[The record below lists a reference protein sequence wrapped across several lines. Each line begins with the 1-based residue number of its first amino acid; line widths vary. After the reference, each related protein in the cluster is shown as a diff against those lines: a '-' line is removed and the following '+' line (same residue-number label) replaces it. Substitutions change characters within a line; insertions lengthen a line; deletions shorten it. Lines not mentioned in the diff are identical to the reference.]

1 MKYIRE
7 IIILGLLIVIF
18 LLVRCQDKT
27 IEYKRIVT
35 PVEKT
40 IYKKGKN
47 IHHVKVKSKFIH
59 DTIKLTKLDTIRIVE
74 AYNSMNVYKDTLN
87 FDSLGYVSITD
98 TIYKN
103 ELWSRSVKSKIN
115 KFETIKIL
123 NPNKFFIG
131 FDLGMNYIGT
141 SVILSLPKYSIRAG
155 VGYNGHFNFN
165 LGLYYKIW
173 SK

>member
-74 AYNSMNVYKDTLN
+74 AY
-87 FDSLGYVSITD
+87 
-98 TIYKN
+98 
-103 ELWSRSVKSKIN
+103 KI
-115 KFETIKIL
+115 
-123 NPNKFFIG
+123 G
-131 FDLGMNYIGT
+131 
-141 SVILSLPKYSIRAG
+141 RAH
-155 VGYNGHFNFN
+155 V
-165 LGLYYKIW
+165 
-173 SK
+173 

>member
-7 IIILGLLIVIF
+7 IIIIILLIVI
-18 LLVRCQDKT
+18 LLLARCQDKP
-27 IEYKRIVT
+27 IEYRKII

-40 IYKKGKN
+40 IFKKGKD

-59 DTIKLTKLDTIRIVE
+59 DTVKLTKLDTIRIVE
-74 AYNSMNVYKDTLN
+74 AYNLMNIYKDTLN
-87 FDSLGYVSITD
+87 FDSLGYVSIID

-115 KFETIKIL
+115 TFETIKIL
-123 NPNKFFIG
+123 NPNKLFIG
-131 FDLGMNYIGT
+131 LDLGMNYIGT
-141 SVILSLPKYSIRAG
+141 SALLTLPKYSIRAG

-165 LGLYYKIW
+165 IGLYYKLW

>member
-7 IIILGLLIVIF
+7 IIIIILLIVIL
-18 LLVRCQDKT
+18 LLVRCQDKP
-27 IEYKRIVT
+27 IEYRKII

-40 IYKKGKN
+40 IFKKGKD

-59 DTIKLTKLDTIRIVE
+59 DTVKLTKLDTIRIVE
-74 AYNSMNVYKDTLN
+74 AYNSMNIYKDTLN
-87 FDSLGYVSITD
+87 FDSLGYVNIID

-115 KFETIKIL
+115 TFETIKIL
-123 NPNKFFIG
+123 NPNKLFIG
-131 FDLGMNYIGT
+131 LDLGVNYIGT
-141 SVILSLPKYSIRAG
+141 SALLTLPKYSIRAG

-165 LGLYYKIW
+165 IGLYYKLW

>member
-7 IIILGLLIVIF
+7 IIIIILLIVIL
-18 LLVRCQDKT
+18 LLVRCQDKP
-27 IEYKRIVT
+27 IQYRKII

-40 IYKKGKN
+40 IFKKGKD

-115 KFETIKIL
+115 TFETIKIL
-123 NPNKFFIG
+123 NPNKLFIG
-131 FDLGMNYIGT
+131 LDLGMNYIGT
-141 SVILSLPKYSIRAG
+141 SALLTLPKYSIRAG

-165 LGLYYKIW
+165 IGLYYKLW